1 MEVIKLSKYFRCDKC
16 GYKALSEGITECP
29 MCGEVDKI
37 SIWVVIHV
45 ILITGM
51 FIGILMSGGSYTY
64 GDTELFFVC
73 FSFWIFYSFVHFVY
87 SIIKDILRVDKVQ
100 NAPKS
105 TVFGTH
111 NYASSLPVPTTNM
124 KQVINSSNVS
134 NNRNTGSGAVSC
146 LVVIV
151 ILLIL
156 MYVFRETIAMFIGI
170 MIFVGILSAIKK

>member
-1 MEVIKLSKYFRCDKC
+1 
-16 GYKALSEGITECP
+16 
-29 MCGEVDKI
+29 
-37 SIWVVIHV
+37 
-45 ILITGM
+45 
-51 FIGILMSGGSYTY
+51 
-64 GDTELFFVC
+64 
-73 FSFWIFYSFVHFVY
+73 
-87 SIIKDILRVDKVQ
+87 
-100 NAPKS
+100 
-105 TVFGTH
+105 
-111 NYASSLPVPTTNM
+111 M